1 MLKDAYLL
9 ANIGA
14 DTAENE
20 RNSAKNL
27 PKIGQKLAKNWQLPG
42 SVRRP
47 RREARAPS
55 PRRPPRRRKDHGRAV
70 AGRRAP
76 RRRQR
81 DVCRQRVPQRAEPQ
95 QATHRLDR
103 ANLRG
108 LVLGCIEAKFCKKIC
123 V

>member
-1 MLKDAYLL
+1 MLQNAYLL
-9 ANIGA
+9 LKIGA

-20 RNSAKNL
+20 RNSAKNV
-27 PKIGQKLAKNWQLPG
+27 PKIGQKLAKNWQLPYG

-47 RREARAPS
+47 RREAWAPS

-70 AGRRAP
+70 AGRRAS

-81 DVCRQRVPQRAEPQ
+81 DVCRQRVPQRAESQ

-108 LVLGCIEAKFCKKIC
+108 LVLGCIEAKFCK
-123 V
+123 